1 MSRQYILSEVW
12 TEIISVVDDNMIV
25 DSSFNMHFYEV
36 RNPLLPG
43 YYIALRKIEDG
54 AVESYLSDCHLIG
67 PFPRKAAADLLRS
80 SVLYFGGADLRQFV
94 HTRLRRF
101 SNMPV
106 VSPALM
112 AQRYYPALSN
122 QAR

>member
-1 MSRQYILSEVW
+1 MPRQYILREVW
-12 TEIISVVDDNMIV
+12 TEIICVVDDNMIV

-36 RNPLLPG
+36 RNPLVNG

-54 AVESYLSDCHLIG
+54 AIESYVTDCHLIG
-67 PFPRKAAADLLRS
+67 PFTRKAAADLLRS

-94 HTRLRRF
+94 DTRLRRY
-101 SNMPV
+101 STMPV

-112 AQRYYPALSN
+112 TQRCYPALSN
-122 QAR
+122 RAR